1 MNNEFYELKN
11 KFDVLAEAKVLNV
24 EKYVQDVN
32 KKLGLIK
39 YESSDK
45 NPAPSLNARFVLDVV
60 SRETR
65 ELNTKPNKW
74 IVYNAF
80 NELLH
85 NKLQKTFDQ
94 QKQIDEKLFDL
105 ILAS

>member
-1 MNNEFYELKN
+1 MDNEFYSLKN
-11 KFDVLAEAKVLNV
+11 KFDVLAEARVTNV
-24 EKYVQDVN
+24 EKYVQDIN
-32 KKLGLIK
+32 KKLGLFK
-39 YESSDK
+39 YEASDK

-60 SRETR
+60 SRETKV
-65 ELNTKPNKW
+65 LDTKPNKW

-85 NKLQKTFDQ
+85 SKLQKTFDQ
-94 QKQIDEKLFDL
+94 QKQVDEKLFDL